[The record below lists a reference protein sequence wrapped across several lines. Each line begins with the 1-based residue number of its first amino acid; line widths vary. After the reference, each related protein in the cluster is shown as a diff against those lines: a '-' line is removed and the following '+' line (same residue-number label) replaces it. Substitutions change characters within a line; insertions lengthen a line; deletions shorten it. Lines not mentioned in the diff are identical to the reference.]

1 MCVEGRGGGYS
12 GDIEYKEFLGA
23 IEEYNFRTLVDRKA
37 GRGDQ
42 DALAALQKRS
52 VVHRQ
57 RSQDSGAHGSNDDDV
72 GRWREGFGPDD
83 DSFGRWREGIS
94 RQRDGVGW
102 WQREQGRG

>member
-1 MCVEGRGGGYS
+1 MVGATIAHAHILHRLEGCS
-12 GDIEYKEFLGA
+12 
-23 IEEYNFRTLVDRKA
+23 
-37 GRGDQ
+37 
-42 DALAALQKRS
+42 
-52 VVHRQ
+52 
-57 RSQDSGAHGSNDDDV
+57 HGSNDDDV